1 MLEGDKEK
9 QYRIFVSAVNST
21 VGQAVVENLRNDN
34 YNDDNPHIIIG
45 TLDKDDPT
53 PACRGVKKII
63 PVASGDPDR
72 RPEGA
77 HAGDAGLRRDRL
89 RRAESPCRRDPVRT
103 QEYRPVTQR

>member
-1 MLEGDKEK
+1 MKKTDTLGLEGDKEK
-9 QYRIFVSAVNST
+9 QYRIFVSAVNSV

-63 PVASGDPDR
+63 AVILDERDG
-72 RPEGA
+72 RPQGA
-77 HAGDAGLRRDRL
+77 HASHA
-89 RRAESPCRRDPVRT
+89 
-103 QEYRPVTQR
+103 